1 MVIARAAAFVTE
13 LVEGAKPG
21 AAPMWNEAM
30 TPLVVTLWILNLLF
44 DSVGQLIFKA
54 AAVDPKLARARAAGA
69 GWRAGPGCGWA

>member
-54 AAVDPKLARARAAGA
+54 AAVDPKLGEGAAAGA